1 MIKIRHYATPIGEI
15 ILGSFA
21 DKLCVCDWLNSK
33 HRKTCDEKI
42 RRALR
47 ASYTNAESAT
57 VANAVAQLEQYFAKE
72 RTSFD
77 IPLLFTGSD
86 FQNVVCAELLK
97 IGYGQTISYGELAK
111 RLKNPRAVRAVANAV
126 AGNPMSIFVPCHR
139 VIGANGTLTGYAG
152 GLKAKEFL
160 LRLESQ

>member
-1 MIKIRHYATPIGEI
+1 M
-15 ILGSFA
+15 
-21 DKLCVCDWLNSK
+21 
-33 HRKTCDEKI
+33 
-42 RRALR
+42 R